1 MKNTIINEITNRMEE
16 LSGISKYLYENPE
29 LGDEEFQAVKLL
41 TEYFSKNGF
50 AVENSIYGLSTTF
63 RAVYDSRKEGANI
76 AFFCEY
82 DALPQ
87 IGHGCGHNLISA
99 MSAGAA
105 LGLKA
110 VLDEIGGKVTVFGT
124 QAEETSGVKGILADK
139 GAFEGVT
146 VAMMAHPNAVSEE
159 SGTSL
164 ALNALKFEYFG
175 KAAHAAAIP
184 EKGIN
189 ALDGVILLYNGIN
202 ALRQHVTGDVRI
214 HGIISQGGAAPNI
227 VPDYAEAKFYVRSKD
242 KENLETVVAKVKEC
256 AEGAARMT
264 GATVRISNFEN
275 SYDNLRTNTALSKLF
290 SVNLL
295 ELGETEVRPAGD
307 GIGSI
312 DMGNVSHAVPAIHPW
327 IGVGDI
333 SLIIHSKEF
342 AEHTVT
348 GKGRSTIY
356 KGACALALTG
366 YDVITSKE
374 NQEKIKEEF
383 LSYSKQRG
391 DANGKR

>member
-1 MKNTIINEITNRMEE
+1 MKNEIINEISNKMEE
-16 LSGISKYLYENPE
+16 LTDISKYLYENPE
-29 LGDEEFQAVKLL
+29 LGDEEFKAVKLL

-50 AVENSIYGLSTTF
+50 VIENAIYGLSTTF
-63 RAVYDSRKEGANI
+63 RAEYDSHKEGAHI

-87 IGHGCGHNLISA
+87 IGHGCGHNLISS
-99 MSAGAA
+99 MSVGAA
-105 LGLKA
+105 LGLKS

-124 QAEETSGVKGILADK
+124 QAEETSGVKGILAEK
-139 GAFEGVT
+139 NAFRDVT
-146 VAMMAHPNAVSEE
+146 VAMMAHPSSVSEE

-202 ALRQHVTGDVRI
+202 ALRQHVTSDVRI
-214 HGIISQGGAAPNI
+214 HGIISHGGVAPNI

-242 KENLETVVAKVKEC
+242 KGNLESVVSKVMEC

-264 GATVRISNFEN
+264 GATVKITRFEN
-275 SYDNLRTNTALSKLF
+275 PYDNLKTNKALSELF
-290 SVNLL
+290 NANLRD
-295 ELGETEVRPAGD
+295 LGETEIRPASD

-312 DMGNVSHAVPAIHPW
+312 DIGNVSHVAPVIHPW
-327 IGVGDI
+327 IGVGDA

-348 GKGRSTIY
+348 EKGKAVIY
-356 KGACALALTG
+356 KGACALALTAF
-366 YDVITSKE
+366 DVITSKE

-383 LSYSKQRG
+383 MSFSK
-391 DANGKR
+391 

>member
-1 MKNTIINEITNRMEE
+1 MKNKIINEISNKMDE
-16 LSGISKYLYENPE
+16 LTGISKYLYENPE
-29 LGDEEFQAVKLL
+29 VGDEEFKAVKLL
-41 TEYFSKNGF
+41 TEYFLKNGF
-50 AVENSIYGLSTTF
+50 AVEDSIYGLCTTF
-63 RAVYDSRKEGANI
+63 RAEYDSHKDGAHI

-87 IGHGCGHNLISA
+87 IGHGCGHNLISS
-99 MSAGAA
+99 MSVGAA
-105 LGLKA
+105 LGLKS

-124 QAEETSGVKGILADK
+124 QAEETSGVKGILGEK
-139 GAFEGVT
+139 GAYQDVT
-146 VAMMAHPNAVSEE
+146 VAMMVHPNSVSEE

-164 ALNALKFEYFG
+164 ALNAIKFEYYG

-202 ALRQHVTGDVRI
+202 ALRQHVTSDVRI
-214 HGIISQGGAAPNI
+214 HGIISQGGVAPNI

-242 KENLETVVAKVKEC
+242 KGNLESVVAKVMEC

-264 GATVRISNFEN
+264 GAAVKITKFEN
-275 SYDNLRTNTALSKLF
+275 SYDNLRTNNFLSRLFTA
-290 SVNLL
+290 NLHD
-295 ELGETEVRPAGD
+295 LGETEIKPASD

-312 DMGNVSHAVPAIHPW
+312 DIGNVSHVVPVIHPW
-327 IGVGDI
+327 IGIGDT

-342 AEHTVT
+342 AEHSITEM
-348 GKGRSTIY
+348 GKDAIR
-356 KGACALALTG
+356 KGAGALALTA

-374 NQEKIKEEF
+374 NQDKIKEEF
-383 LSYSKQRG
+383 ITFSS
-391 DANGKR
+391 

>member
-1 MKNTIINEITNRMEE
+1 MKNKIIDEISNRMEE
-16 LSGISKYLYENPE
+16 LTEISKYLYENPE
-29 LGDEEFQAVKLL
+29 LGDEEFKAVKLL
-41 TEYFSKNGF
+41 TDFFTKNGF
-50 AVENSIYGLSTTF
+50 EVERSVYGLSTTF
-63 RAVYDSRKEGANI
+63 RAEYDSGKEGAHI

-105 LGLKA
+105 LGLKS
-110 VLDEIGGKVTVFGT
+110 VLDETGGKVTVFGT
-124 QAEETSGVKGILADK
+124 QAEETSGVKGILAER
-139 GAFEGVT
+139 GAFDDVT

-164 ALNALKFEYFG
+164 ALNAIKFEYFG
-175 KAAHAAAIP
+175 KSAHAAAIP

-202 ALRQHVTGDVRI
+202 ALRQHVTSDVRI
-214 HGIISQGGAAPNI
+214 HGIISNGGAAPNI
-227 VPDYAEAKFYVRSKD
+227 VPDYAEAKFYVRSKE
-242 KENLETVVAKVKEC
+242 KGNLAAVVEKVKEC

-264 GATVRISNFEN
+264 GAAVKISRFEN
-275 SYDNLRTNTALSKLF
+275 PYDNLRTNRALSALF
-290 SVNLL
+290 SANLR
-295 ELGETEVRPAGD
+295 EMGEAEIRPASD

-312 DMGNVSHAVPAIHPW
+312 DIGNVSHIVPVIHPW
-327 IGVGDI
+327 IGVGDP

-348 GKGRSTIY
+348 GMGRDTLY

-366 YDVITSKE
+366 YDVVSSKE
-374 NQEKIKEEF
+374 NREKIKAEF
-383 LSYSKQRG
+383 MSFSK
-391 DANGKR
+391 

>member
-1 MKNTIINEITNRMEE
+1 MKNKIINEISNKMDE
-16 LSGISKYLYENPE
+16 LTGISKYLYENPE
-29 LGDEEFQAVKLL
+29 LGDEEFKAVKLL

-50 AVENSIYGLSTTF
+50 AVEDSIYGLCTTF
-63 RAVYDSRKEGANI
+63 RAVYDSHKDGAHI

-87 IGHGCGHNLISA
+87 IGHGCGHNLISS
-99 MSAGAA
+99 MSVGAA
-105 LGLKA
+105 LGLKS

-124 QAEETSGVKGILADK
+124 QAEETSGVKGILAEK
-139 GAFEGVT
+139 GAYQDVT
-146 VAMMAHPNAVSEE
+146 VAMMAHPSSISEE

-164 ALNALKFEYFG
+164 ALNALKFEYYG

-202 ALRQHVTGDVRI
+202 ALRQHVTSDVRI

-242 KENLETVVAKVKEC
+242 KGNLESVVAKVMEC

-264 GATVRISNFEN
+264 GAAVKITKFEN
-275 SYDNLRTNTALSKLF
+275 PYDNLRTNNVLSGLFTA
-290 SVNLL
+290 NLHD
-295 ELGETEVRPAGD
+295 LGETEIRPASD

-312 DMGNVSHAVPAIHPW
+312 DIGNVSHVVPVIHPW
-327 IGVGDI
+327 IGIGDT

-342 AEHTVT
+342 AEYTIT
-348 GKGRSTIY
+348 EMGRDAIR
-356 KGACALALTG
+356 KGAGALALTA
-366 YDVITSKE
+366 YDVIISKE
-374 NQEKIKEEF
+374 NQEKIKTEF
-383 LSYSKQRG
+383 MSFSSWK
-391 DANGKR
+391 

>member
-1 MKNTIINEITNRMEE
+1 MKNKIINEISNKMDE
-16 LSGISKYLYENPE
+16 LTGISKYLYENPE
-29 LGDEEFQAVKLL
+29 LGDAEFKAVKLL

-50 AVENSIYGLSTTF
+50 VVEDSIYGLCTTF
-63 RAVYDSRKEGANI
+63 RAEYDSHKDGAHI

-87 IGHGCGHNLISA
+87 IGHGCGHNLISS
-99 MSAGAA
+99 MSVGAA
-105 LGLKA
+105 LGLKS

-124 QAEETSGVKGILADK
+124 QAEETSGVKGILAEK
-139 GAFEGVT
+139 GAYQDVT
-146 VAMMAHPNAVSEE
+146 VAMMAHPSSVSEE

-164 ALNALKFEYFG
+164 ALNAIKFEYYG

-202 ALRQHVTGDVRI
+202 ALRQHVTSDVRI
-214 HGIISQGGAAPNI
+214 HGIISQGGVAPNI

-242 KENLETVVAKVKEC
+242 KGNLASVVAKVMEC

-264 GATVRISNFEN
+264 GASVKITKFEN
-275 SYDNLRTNTALSKLF
+275 SYDNLRTNNVLSALFTA
-290 SVNLL
+290 NLRD
-295 ELGETEVRPAGD
+295 LGETEIRTASD

-312 DMGNVSHAVPAIHPW
+312 DIGNVSQVVPVIHPW
-327 IGVGDI
+327 IGVGDP

-342 AEHTVT
+342 AEHTIT
-348 GKGRSTIY
+348 EMGRAAIR
-356 KGACALALTG
+356 KGAGALALTA

-374 NQEKIKEEF
+374 NQEKIKAEF
-383 LSYSKQRG
+383 MSFSS
-391 DANGKR
+391 

>member
-1 MKNTIINEITNRMEE
+1 MKNDIINEISSKMDE

-29 LGDEEFQAVKLL
+29 LGDEEFKAVKLL
-41 TEYFSKNGF
+41 TDYFSKNGF

-63 RAVYDSRKEGANI
+63 RATYDSHKEGAHI
-76 AFFCEY
+76 ALFCEY

-87 IGHGCGHNLISA
+87 IGHGCGHNLISS

-105 LGLKA
+105 LGLKS
-110 VLDEIGGKVTVFGT
+110 VLDETGGKVTVFGT
-124 QAEETSGVKGILADK
+124 QAEETSGVKGVLAEK
-139 GAFEGVT
+139 GAFDDVT

-164 ALNALKFEYFG
+164 ALNALKFEYYG

-202 ALRQHVTGDVRI
+202 ALRQHVKSDVRI
-214 HGIISQGGAAPNI
+214 HGIISHGGAAPNI
-227 VPDYAEAKFYVRSKD
+227 VPDYAEAKFYIRSKD
-242 KENLETVVAKVKEC
+242 KAYLETVVAKVKEC
-256 AEGAARMT
+256 AEGAAGMT
-264 GATVRISNFEN
+264 GATVKISNFEF
-275 SYDNLRTNTALSKLF
+275 SYDNLRTNRKLSDLFTA
-290 SVNLL
+290 NLRD
-295 ELGETEVRPAGD
+295 LGETEINPPSD

-312 DMGNVSHAVPAIHPW
+312 DIGNVSQVVPAIHPW
-327 IGVGDI
+327 IGVGDT

-342 AEHTVT
+342 AEHTMT
-348 GKGRSTIY
+348 GMGRTAMY
-356 KGACALALTG
+356 RGACALALTA

-374 NQEKIKEEF
+374 NQRKIKEEF
-383 LSYSKQRG
+383 MSFSK
-391 DANGKR
+391 

>member
-1 MKNTIINEITNRMEE
+1 MKKKITNEISNKMPE
-16 LSGISKYLYENPE
+16 LTDISKYLYENPE
-29 LGDEEFQAVKLL
+29 LGDEEYKAVKLL
-41 TEYFSKNGF
+41 TDYFRKNGF
-50 AVENSIYGLSTTF
+50 AVEESVYGLSTTF
-63 RAVYDSRKEGANI
+63 RAVYDSYKEGAHI
-76 AFFCEY
+76 ALFCEY

-105 LGLKA
+105 LGLKS

-124 QAEETSGVKGILADK
+124 QAEETSGVKGILAEK
-139 GAFEGVT
+139 GAYDGVT
-146 VAMMAHPNAVSEE
+146 VAMMAHPAAVSEE
-159 SGTSL
+159 SGSSL
-164 ALNALKFEYFG
+164 ALNAIKFEYFG

-202 ALRQHVTGDVRI
+202 ALRQHVTSDVRI
-214 HGIISQGGAAPNI
+214 HGIISHGGVAPNI
-227 VPDYAEAKFYVRSKD
+227 VPDYAEAKFYVRSKT
-242 KENLETVVAKVKEC
+242 KENLETVLEKVKEC
-256 AEGAARMT
+256 AEGAAKMT
-264 GATVRISNFEN
+264 GAKVKISKFEN
-275 SYDNLRTNTALSKLF
+275 PYDNLRTNRTLSALF
-290 SVNLL
+290 SENLT
-295 ELGETEVRPAGD
+295 ELGETEIKPASD

-312 DMGNVSHAVPAIHPW
+312 DIGNVSHYVPVIHPW
-327 IGVGDI
+327 IGVGNT

-348 GKGRSTIY
+348 EQGRSTIY
-356 KGACALALTG
+356 RGACALALTA

-383 LSYSKQRG
+383 LSFSK
-391 DANGKR
+391 